1 MKTLLKVIFAIF
13 LSISIVLLFVLQLM
27 QSSQLN
33 TLKQEV
39 SELSDAV
46 SILTGD
52 DPVIDPTT
60 TPDDPLEPTSNP
72 SGTIKVKL
80 YYKNYTNDPESI
92 NCAADTFVYRTIP
105 KSTTPL
111 TDTVRLLL
119 ENKLT
124 EQEKA
129 FGLISPFEDANYSD
143 RLENFEL
150 ESVDINNGIANLTFS
165 DPDYF
170 SSGGSCRVGLLT
182 SMIDLTVKQFGSVDK
197 VTYSPYDVFQ
207 P

>member
-13 LSISIVLLFVLQLM
+13 LSISIVLLFALQLM

-33 TLKQEV
+33 TLKQDV

-46 SILTGD
+46 SALTGD
-52 DPVIDPTT
+52 DPIVDPTT
-60 TPDDPLEPTSNP
+60 SPDDPLEPTANP

-80 YYKNYTNDPESI
+80 YYKNYANDPESI
-92 NCAADTFVYRTIP
+92 NCSADTFVYRTIP

-124 EQEKA
+124 EEEKT
-129 FGLISPFEDANYSD
+129 FGLNSPFEDPNYAD
-143 RLENFEL
+143 RFENFEL
-150 ESVDINNGIANLTFS
+150 ESVDINNGVAKLTFN

-170 SSGGSCRVGLLT
+170 SSGGSCRVGLMA
-182 SMIDLTVKQFGSVDK
+182 SMIDLTVKQFGSVDQ
-197 VTYSPYDVFQ
+197 VTYSPFDVFQ

>member
-13 LSISIVLLFVLQLM
+13 LSLSIVLLFVLQLM

-33 TLKQEV
+33 TLKQDV
-39 SELSDAV
+39 SELSEAV
-46 SILTGD
+46 STLTGD
-52 DPVIDPTT
+52 DPIIDPTT

-72 SGTIKVKL
+72 SGRIKVKL
-80 YYKNYTNDPESI
+80 YYKNYSNDPESI

-124 EQEKA
+124 EEEKA
-129 FGLISPFEDANYSD
+129 FGLDSPFEDENYTD

-182 SMIDLTVKQFGSVDK
+182 SMIDLTVKQFGSIDK